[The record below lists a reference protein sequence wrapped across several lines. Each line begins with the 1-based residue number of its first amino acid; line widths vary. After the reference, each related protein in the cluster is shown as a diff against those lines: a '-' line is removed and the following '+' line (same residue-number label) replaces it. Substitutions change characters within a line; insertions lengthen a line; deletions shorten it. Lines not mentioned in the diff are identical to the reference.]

1 MQTIQ
6 SYPPPTELPA
16 MRAGEAPDGRYL
28 DCTPALAPIG
38 DTFDGIPALT
48 ISRIDGT
55 AIDATDLA
63 PAGAD
68 WPDAIDA
75 TNRIPTYGLAA
86 PATAAAR
93 TYRLTISG
101 ATAQGRLF
109 VRDWLMSVLPW
120 MG

>member
-1 MQTIQ
+1 MQTFQ

-28 DCTPALAPIG
+28 DCTPALAPVG
-38 DTFDGIPALT
+38 DQFNGIPMLT
-48 ISRIDGT
+48 ITRIDG
-55 AIDATDLA
+55 AVLDATDLA
-63 PAGAD
+63 SAGSA
-68 WPDAIDA
+68 WPDDLDA
-75 TNRIPTYGLAA
+75 TGRIPAYGFVA
-86 PATAAAR
+86 PSGAAAR

-109 VRDWLMSVLPW
+109 IRDWLMSVLPW